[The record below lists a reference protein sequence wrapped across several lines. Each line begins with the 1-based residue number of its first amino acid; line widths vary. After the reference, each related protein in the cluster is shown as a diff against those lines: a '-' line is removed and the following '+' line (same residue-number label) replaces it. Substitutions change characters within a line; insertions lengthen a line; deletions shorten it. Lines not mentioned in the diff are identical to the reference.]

1 VYGKGKVECLHI
13 VSLAEVLTSVQSRVA
28 QLLFDSKKL
37 VVLGKTLRAAGSTSL
52 DLTSSETDDN
62 ISYEKKI

>member
-1 VYGKGKVECLHI
+1 MCLQV
-13 VSLAEVLTSVQSRVA
+13 VSLAEVLTSVQSRVT

-52 DLTSSETDDN
+52 DLTGSKTN
-62 ISYEKKI
+62 NKISCT